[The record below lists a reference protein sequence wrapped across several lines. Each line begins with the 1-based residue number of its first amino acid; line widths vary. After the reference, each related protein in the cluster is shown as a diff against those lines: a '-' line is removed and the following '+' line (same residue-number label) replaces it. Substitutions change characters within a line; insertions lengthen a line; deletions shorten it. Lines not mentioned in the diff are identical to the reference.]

1 MFGLGMTH
9 LLVIFVVALVV
20 FGPEELP
27 KVMRSAGAMMKTF
40 NRIAGDFR
48 KQFDDAIHQAEK
60 ELDLQETRS
69 MLQNAM
75 EDVPR
80 SADKAIVGKDS
91 NLNPAAERGAESELT
106 SVTAKDARFNAET
119 SSNQ

>member
-9 LLVIFVVALVV
+9 LVVIFVVALVV

-48 KQFDDAIHQAEK
+48 KQFDDAVRQAEK

-69 MLQNAM
+69 VLKNSM
-75 EDVPR
+75 ESVSQ
-80 SADKAIVGKDS
+80 SADKAIEGKD
-91 NLNPAAERGAESELT
+91 NDRNPAAEQSADSKLA
-106 SVTAKDARFNAET
+106 STA
-119 SSNQ
+119 SNR